1 MLVRKYQWMGVISFI
16 LTLFLLTDSLTV
28 LATETGTIEGAG
40 NSEKVEQYIVDEDEI
55 WAQIDR
61 DELRSLI
68 DVEALKETIDLD
80 ALRTE
85 VDKTLLLEQISD
97 LNLLDSMSAEEILKE
112 YNSLKESD
120 KLDELIKEVVE
131 SEEFDEDFIKN
142 HPVDVPNVKVPIIS
156 GSSPLDYIVDP
167 MELIYQTE
175 AVKYGGGNVQEG
187 APLLFRNSE
196 GEYLFSDTSDMLSIV
211 NRGNVP
217 LQVTISAKL
226 EDTYDVSMVDSRSDL
241 GGTVPQLF
249 MALVGKEGIIS
260 VLNDSGTSE
269 ITVVLEAVPEGTYKY
284 TFNDETGKYESEM
297 SENADESTFDSFSF
311 GVTGDCNKDADWT
324 RVNAL
329 PKMTVT
335 WKTEPVLTDWD
346 KVNEELEEADKVKF
360 EAFKKV
366 KLAALRDE
374 ELERLVQIQLDEL
387 VSEELDKLIDEE
399 VERLAK
405 EKFEELKQKAITEA
419 FGEVSDD
426 EDPVIEDTSGS
437 DEILLIDEPVVK
449 EKAAD
454 DTVSADEAGSGE
466 TETEPEEEKTEENS
480 EGEVLGAKRETVE
493 FFNSESVEQNTSGAA
508 EENISDAGAGST
520 DEPVLFINEEDSA
533 GETIIF

>member
-16 LTLFLLTDSLTV
+16 LTLLLLTDSLTV
-28 LATETGTIEGAG
+28 LATETGTIEGDG

-68 DVEALKETIDLD
+68 DVEALKETIDED
-80 ALRTE
+80 ALRAE
-85 VDKTLLLEQISD
+85 IDKAPLLEKIND
-97 LNLLDSMSAEEILKE
+97 LTLLDSMNAEEILKE

-120 KLDELIKEVVE
+120 KLDELIKDIVE
-131 SEEFDEDFIKN
+131 SDEFDEDFIKN

-156 GSSPLDYIVDP
+156 GESPLDYIVDP
-167 MELIYQTE
+167 MGLIYQTE
-175 AVKYGGGNVQEG
+175 AARYGGGNVQEN
-187 APLLFRNSE
+187 ATLLFRNHE
-196 GEYLFSDTSDMLSIV
+196 GNYLFSDTSDMLNIV

-217 LQVTISAKL
+217 LQVTISATL
-226 EDTYDVSMVDSRSDL
+226 EGADEVSMVDSRSEL
-241 GGTVPQLF
+241 GGYDPQLF

-269 ITVVLEAVPEGTYKY
+269 ITVVLKAVPEGTYKY
-284 TFNDETGKYESEM
+284 TLNEETGKYESEI
-297 SENADESTFDSFSF
+297 SEKVDESTFDSFSF
-311 GVTGDCNKDADWT
+311 GVTGDCNNDADWT
-324 RVNAL
+324 NVGNL
-329 PKMTVT
+329 PKISVT

-405 EKFEELKQKAITEA
+405 EKFEELKEKAITEA
-419 FGEVSDD
+419 FGEVPDD

-437 DEILLIDEPVVK
+437 DEILLIDETEAK
-449 EKAAD
+449 EK
-454 DTVSADEAGSGE
+454 SADGTESEAENGNGE
-466 TETEPEEEKTEENS
+466 IKSISEEGKAEENS
-480 EGEVLGAKRETVE
+480 DGEVLGAKREAVE
-493 FFNSESVEQNTSGAA
+493 FFSSESAEQNISGAA
-508 EENISDAGAGST
+508 DENISDAGAGST